1 MLIICEKSRKADM
14 MQQCY
19 TMLSS
24 VLTTEH
30 LLAWGLS
37 EANPAVV
44 SRQMID
50 WAMEGDVTVQTVEGQ
65 HADNSGDE
73 PGGGSTSHQ
82 SANFEAG

>member
-1 MLIICEKSRKADM
+1 M

-19 TMLSS
+19 TMLAS

-30 LLAWGLS
+30 LLAWGLH

-50 WAMEGDVTVQTVEGQ
+50 WAMEGDDIGVQIVEGQ

-73 PGGGSTSHQ
+73 LGGGETLGGLGDPAES
-82 SANFEAG
+82 